1 MARSTTSSTTHVATY
16 IYSKGGVKMKMED
29 LIKFQ
34 NDNDLYLVSIWLE
47 DTVKQINRY
56 RTIPDE
62 LRELRIILMQ
72 VKHDIEDR
80 IKKYETAIKLSA
92 KYKRSYL

>member
-1 MARSTTSSTTHVATY
+1 
-16 IYSKGGVKMKMED
+16 MKMED
-29 LIKFQ
+29 LIKYQ
-34 NDNDLYLVSIWLE
+34 SDNDLYLVSIWLE

-62 LRELRIILMQ
+62 LHELRNILLQ
-72 VKHDIEDR
+72 VKHDIEKR
-80 IKKYETAIKLSA
+80 IKDYERAIVLSD

>member
-1 MARSTTSSTTHVATY
+1 
-16 IYSKGGVKMKMED
+16 MKMED
-29 LIKFQ
+29 LIKSQ

-56 RTIPDE
+56 RTIPEE
-62 LRELRIILMQ
+62 LRELRIVLMQ

-80 IKKYETAIKLSA
+80 IRKYQKAIELSA

>member
-1 MARSTTSSTTHVATY
+1 
-16 IYSKGGVKMKMED
+16 MKMED
-29 LIKFQ
+29 LIKYQ

-56 RTIPDE
+56 RTIPEE
-62 LRELRIILMQ
+62 LRELRIVLMQ

-80 IKKYETAIKLSA
+80 IRKYHKAIELSA

>member
-1 MARSTTSSTTHVATY
+1 
-16 IYSKGGVKMKMED
+16 MKMED

-56 RTIPDE
+56 KTIPDE

-80 IKKYETAIKLSA
+80 IKKYQTAIQLSD

>member
-1 MARSTTSSTTHVATY
+1 
-16 IYSKGGVKMKMED
+16 MED
-29 LIKFQ
+29 LIKSQ

-56 RTIPDE
+56 RTIPEE
-62 LRELRIILMQ
+62 LRELRIVLMQ

-80 IKKYETAIKLSA
+80 IRKYQKAIELSA